1 MRVSKHSAKFFSNP
15 CGRRQ
20 QYLDGD
26 GQDHRGLGQAWNWFE
41 AKRVCSLVGAEPPA
55 RARSIIVGTRACVGV
70 EFPAAQASVGAL
82 LQATRDAV
90 AERVEIRRLIDGG
103 RRNTLGQ
110 WSVDHRRLRRGR
122 KRRGDPIFQVGD
134 LRDELR
140 KRGSTAEKAARCKQ
154 DDRIEEMHDR
164 VPFRAALVS

>member
-1 MRVSKHSAKFFSNP
+1 MELVRGGMGQLVVSSRP
-15 CGRRQ
+15 T
-20 QYLDGD
+20 
-26 GQDHRGLGQAWNWFE
+26 
-41 AKRVCSLVGAEPPA
+41 

-82 LQATRDAV
+82 LQPTRDAV

-140 KRGSTAEKAARCKQ
+140 KRGSTAEKA
-154 DDRIEEMHDR
+154 
-164 VPFRAALVS
+164 